1 MGYIYNGDHIYI
13 YNGII
18 EYLKTNMEQKAMKNW
33 GKQTTFG

>member
-1 MGYIYNGDHIYI
+1 MGYIYIMWTIYI

-33 GKQTTFG
+33 GKQKTFG